1 MTASSVP
8 NDAAVVPGTRLRDRV
23 RPSGGWF
30 GLVSVVV
37 AVSLAALGIV
47 PLLRVLVRL
56 FWVDG
61 SLTLAPVREALAVPD
76 VGTVLGHTLIA
87 VGASSVLAF
96 VIGASFA
103 WLNERTD
110 ARMGIVTDALPL
122 LPFLLPPVAGAV
134 GWVILLSPR
143 AGLVNAW
150 LRDLLGIFGYSATSG
165 PFDIHSW
172 YGLVGVYAIYQVPFV
187 FLMVSA
193 GLKNMDASLEEQSR
207 ISGAGLVRTLRRVTL
222 PALAPSL
229 GAAVLLTLWLGF
241 GIFSLPAIIGSPAG
255 IEVLSV
261 RIVNLLRFTFPPQT
275 GAAVGLSGFVVLFVG
290 LAYVLQRRILRNS
303 RHATIGGKGTKVRRI
318 ELGRWR
324 WPLRAVMA
332 GYVLIATVL
341 PVVALV
347 LVSLNGFWTP
357 NIDWGSL
364 DFDALRTT
372 VFEDRIT
379 RRAIVNSLTL
389 GVVGGFIGIVAAA
402 VVALWVA
409 RRGTRF
415 TRVVDGAVKFP
426 AAISNLVVAVGVLLV
441 FAAPPFRL
449 SGTVTILL
457 LGYLALYMPQ
467 GSVAA
472 DAAVSQVGKEL
483 PEASAI
489 SGAGPGRTF
498 RKIYLPL
505 MTPGLVAGWTLLFIR
520 MAGDLTASAI
530 LAGTNNPV
538 VGFRILESFQGGS
551 YALLAALSTVLV
563 TITAAVLVVV
573 LVYTRRRARWGIES
587 KLGGV

>member
-1 MTASSVP
+1 MTAHPATTSTASRASLVR
-8 NDAAVVPGTRLRDRV
+8 RLR
-23 RPSGGWF
+23 PAGGVF
-30 GLVSVVV
+30 GLVSLVV
-37 AVSLAALGIV
+37 AVVFAALGVV
-47 PLLRVLVRL
+47 PLVRVLVRL

-61 SLTLAPVREALAVPD
+61 SLTLAPVREALAIPD

-96 VIGASFA
+96 VIGTTMA

-110 ARMGIVTDALPL
+110 ARMGLVTDALPL

-143 AGLVNAW
+143 AGLLNAW
-150 LRDLLGIFGYSATSG
+150 FRDLASLVGYSGTSG

-172 YGLVGVYAIYQVPFV
+172 YGLIIVYAIYQVPFV

-207 ISGAGLVRTLRRVTL
+207 ISGAGLVRTMRRVTL

-229 GAAVLLTLWLGF
+229 GAGVLLTLWLGF

-255 IEVLSV
+255 IDVLSV
-261 RIVNLLRFTFPPQT
+261 RIVDLLRFTFPPQT

-290 LAYVLQRRILRNS
+290 LAYVLQRRILRSS
-303 RHATIGGKGTKVRRI
+303 RHATVGGKGAKVRRI
-318 ELGRWR
+318 ELGRWK
-324 WPLRAVMA
+324 WPVRAAMVA
-332 GYVLIATVL
+332 YVLVATVL
-341 PVVALV
+341 PVAALV

-357 NIDWGSL
+357 DINWGAL
-364 DFDALRTT
+364 DLDALRRT
-372 VFEDRIT
+372 VIDDQIT
-379 RRAIVNSLTL
+379 RRAIINSLTL
-389 GVVGGFIGIVAAA
+389 GVVGGLIGIVAAA
-402 VVALWVA
+402 LIALWVA
-409 RRGTRF
+409 RHRGGLSK
-415 TRVVDGAVKFP
+415 VVDGAVKFP
-426 AAISNLVVAVGVLLV
+426 AAISNLVIAVGVLLV

-449 SGTVTILL
+449 SGTVVILL

-467 GSVAA
+467 ASVAA
-472 DAAVSQVGKEL
+472 DAAVSQVGREL

-489 SGAGPGRTF
+489 SGAGAGRTF
-498 RKIYLPL
+498 RKVHLPL

-530 LAGTNNPV
+530 LSGTNNPV
-538 VGFRILESFQGGS
+538 VGFRILETFQGGS

-563 TITAAVLVVV
+563 VITATVLVIV

-587 KLGGV
+587 GLGGV